1 MIYKTKLSS
10 TLHVFY
16 THSIQLSSSF
26 SQRLTPLSDCNGQT
40 INTMGK
46 LNSIWCVSSVL
57 CWTIFMQTEWSLRD
71 STVLMVKLLANL
83 CVGLI
88 SRTNPSLP
96 VWTMCCSRCVSRD
109 QIRIKK
115 HDNIRHIL
123 YYWPPLHVRL
133 ISRAFQ
139 AVCVMELLCWIS

>member
-1 MIYKTKLSS
+1 MKIFDLQNMTDQSE
-10 TLHVFY
+10 
-16 THSIQLSSSF
+16 SSSARDLCTVIHRF
-26 SQRLTPLSDCNGQT
+26 DWTDTDSIIRLQWPDHKYN
-40 INTMGK
+40 GK
-46 LNSIWCVSSVL
+46 LNSVL
-57 CWTIFMQTEWSLRD
+57 CVQCSLLNSFQAGSED
-71 STVLMVKLLANL
+71 TTVLMVKLLANL

-88 SRTNPSLP
+88 SCTNPSLP

-139 AVCVMELLCWIS
+139 AVCVMESLCWIS